1 MRSNSRLKP
10 ASTTSLIVAAL
21 LSLSAAL
28 GAQAPKPQ
36 GGTPTVKDVLY
47 SAADSIG
54 ALRTAAEVDRIASM
68 NFTAS
73 GTMTVN
79 GKPCTLKEYR
89 AGINWLL
96 KGMRVDYTCEGQP
109 RRIEVVNG
117 GVAWNEKTP
126 GAGATA
132 APGTAAERLLMLWML
147 PPGVIKGAA
156 AAGGKA
162 TATVEG
168 GKTVLAFP
176 VTDVPGA
183 MIRATYNPETYLL
196 ERAEA
201 RVGDSAI
208 EFTYADYGDW
218 NGDDYLSD
226 VQFPKRIT
234 QKRGAATVLDLTV
247 QKTNTYNPYVVMPV
261 PPAGI
266 K

>member
-1 MRSNSRLKP
+1 MRVL
-10 ASTTSLIVAAL
+10 SLI
-21 LSLSAAL
+21 L
-28 GAQAPKPQ
+28 GLAIIASPAFAQAPRPQ
-36 GGTPTVKDVLY
+36 GGTPTVTDVLY

-54 ALRTAAEVDRIASM
+54 ALRTAAEVDRIATM
-68 NFTAS
+68 NFTAT

-89 AGINWLL
+89 AGINWLH

-132 APGTAAERLLMLWML
+132 APGTAAERQLMLWML
-147 PPGVIKGAA
+147 PAGVIKGAA
-156 AAGGKA
+156 AAGAKA
-162 TATVEG
+162 AVTVEG

-176 VTDVPGA
+176 VVDVPGA
-183 MIRATYNPETYLL
+183 TIRATYNPENYLL

-201 RVGDSAI
+201 RIGDSAI
-208 EFTYADYGDW
+208 EITYADHGDW

-234 QKRGAATVLDLTV
+234 QKRGGATVLDLTI
-247 QKTNTYNPYVVMPV
+247 QKTNTYNPYVIMPI
-261 PPAGI
+261 PAGI